1 MLGQKRRDSARGGA
15 YTFRVSDVVDVPLRG
30 TMLRLRVV
38 EGTPSMADL
47 GTGATLRLRSPAG
60 AERQV
65 TVKAHAVPSGRASQA
80 RLDRVR
86 ELDVI
91 IADDEAA
98 GVEPVEIGWTA
109 SGPAV

>member
-1 MLGQKRRDSARGGA
+1 MAGQKGRDRARGGA

-60 AERQV
+60 AEREV

-91 IADDEAA
+91 IADDAA
-98 GVEPVEIGWTA
+98 ARGDPVEIGWTA

>member
-1 MLGQKRRDSARGGA
+1 MPGQKGGDRARGGA